1 MPGTSPEPEP
11 RWGDAAALILLSG
24 GGLAAWWADLGSGL
38 LWTIPVI
45 VVAALTA
52 AGALGRRPAIVLWLA
67 WIPGS
72 ILAAGLPVGVL
83 APAAWDTTAASLH
96 EGMQALPNVADATPI
111 AQAWALAAILLLS
124 GTAIGAAGI
133 FWRRPGRTR
142 GVLGFVLLLAP
153 LIAALGSQGV
163 SDSAWEGAIVLVAAM
178 LRTARGRLVPIFG
191 AAALVGAVALFGAQV
206 AAPRAGWEPFGS
218 HKVLR
223 QFRELNPAQ
232 TYGPLGDRRTGAVM
246 LDVHA
251 PRPAL
256 WRTQVLEAFDNRRWL
271 IARETSH
278 LPEPAARP
286 ERIRVQVR
294 GLRSKTVISPGRP
307 LAVHTKGG
315 ALVVPG
321 YGFGLVETPEE
332 GHSYTVEADVVHA
345 TVARLARIR
354 VPIGRRYEQLTQIGL
369 GRPPKFIPY
378 PLARLAINPPPS
390 LENTDWIHLFRL
402 SLHLSQGTTSELAV
416 VRHVEDYLDSGR
428 YRYTTDVPRPDGIPL
443 LQFLFHTHEGY
454 CQHFAG
460 AAALLLRVAGVP
472 TRVVVG
478 FATGEQIGHH
488 TWAVRDKDAHAWIE
502 VYFPGVGWV
511 DFNPTPS
518 ADPADVAPG
527 LDILQPRAA
536 ALAGGTGT
544 PTDLAFAALA
554 FVLLVGFAHLLRRR
568 GAPGTDLGDLLAR
581 LSPQPARPGTTLR
594 GLHLALTEIGP
605 ATADLALAAEH
616 ARFATADPPE
626 ERHPRL
632 RVLRALVADVGL
644 RRALIVMLGRRRRIG
659 SS

>member
-1 MPGTSPEPEP
+1 MPGTSSESEP

-24 GGLAAWWADLGSGL
+24 GGLGAWWADLGSGL
-38 LWTIPVI
+38 LWAIPV
-45 VVAALTA
+45 VAVAALTA
-52 AGALGRRPAIVLWLA
+52 AGVLGRRPAMVLALA

-72 ILAAGLPVGVL
+72 ILAAGLPLGVL

-96 EGMQALPNVADATPI
+96 EGIQALPTVGDATPA
-111 AQAWALAAILLLS
+111 AQDWALAVVLLLS
-124 GTAIGAAGI
+124 GTAIGFAGLL
-133 FWRRPGRTR
+133 WRRPGGVR
-142 GVLGFVLLLAP
+142 GLLGFAALLAP
-153 LIAALGSQGV
+153 LVAALGSQGV
-163 SDSAWEGAIVLVAAM
+163 SDAAWEGAIVLVAAM
-178 LRTARGRLVPIFG
+178 LRTARGRFVPIAG

-206 AAPRAGWEPFGS
+206 AAPRAGWQPFGQ
-218 HKVLR
+218 HKVLH

-232 TYGPLGDRRTGAVM
+232 TYGPLDDRRTGAVM

-286 ERIRVQVR
+286 ETIEVEVH
-294 GLRSKTVISPGRP
+294 GLRSKTVVSPGRP
-307 LAVHTKGG
+307 LAVKTKGG

-321 YGFGLVETPEE
+321 YGFGLTEIPEE
-332 GHSYTVEADVVHA
+332 GHRYRVEADVVHA
-345 TVARLARIR
+345 GAARLAQIK
-354 VPIGRRYEQLTQIGL
+354 VPIGRRYEPLTQIGL

-378 PLARLAINPPPS
+378 PLARLAIDPPPS

-402 SLHLSQGTTSELAV
+402 SLHLSEGTTSELTI

-428 YRYTTDVPRPDGIPL
+428 YHYTTDVPRPDGIPL

-478 FATGEQIGHH
+478 FATGEQTGRH

-511 DFNPTPS
+511 DFNPTP
-518 ADPADVAPG
+518 AAAPADVAPG
-527 LDILQPRAA
+527 LDVLQPRAA
-536 ALAGGTGT
+536 SLAGGTGS
-544 PTDLAFAALA
+544 PVQLAVAAAALI
-554 FVLLVGFAHLLRRR
+554 LLIATARLLSRRR
-568 GAPGTDLGDLLAR
+568 APRTDIGDLLAR
-581 LSPQPARPGTTLR
+581 LSPQPTRPSTTLR
-594 GLHLALTEIGP
+594 SLHLTLTEIGP

-616 ARFATADPPE
+616 SRFAGTPPPDE
-626 ERHPRL
+626 QHPHL
-632 RVLRALVADVGL
+632 KVLRALVSDIGL
-644 RRALIVMLGRRRRIG
+644 RRAFGLLLSRWSFRG
-659 SS
+659 SM